1 MDDVI
6 EDDEDCRHHGGGSV
20 SLPLLPPTGGE
31 MEEEERVRIEPIIP
45 LLRTIRDAAIWTD
58 IMVRGETKR
67 CSRSISPGEC
77 VSVVCGGEEGVE

>member
-1 MDDVI
+1 MDDVTEAE
-6 EDDEDCRHHGGGSV
+6 EDWRHHGGGSV

-58 IMVRGETKR
+58 IMVRGYR
-67 CSRSISPGEC
+67 
-77 VSVVCGGEEGVE
+77 